1 MKTIV
6 IGASAGGTLALKEI
20 VGQLPAG
27 FPAAIL
33 IVLHIPAHFEDE
45 LPDILSQAGPL
56 PVHHAVDGEPVL
68 PGHIYVASPD
78 HHLCVEAGKVRLEN
92 GPKESLARPSVD
104 TLFRSA
110 AETYGSEVIG
120 VLLTGRLYD
129 GTVGLQ
135 AITHAGGITIVQDP
149 KDAQS
154 PCMPQHALHHTPID
168 YCMPLAG
175 IAPLLVS
182 LVAGRGDR
190 RPSSGLS

>member
-20 VGQLPAG
+20 VRQLPAG
-27 FPAAIL
+27 FPASVL
-33 IVLHIPAHFEDE
+33 IVLHIAARFEDE
-45 LPDILSQAGPL
+45 LPDILSDAGPL
-56 PVHHAVDGEPVL
+56 PAHHAVNGELAL
-68 PGHIYVASPD
+68 PGHIYLAPPD
-78 HHLCVEAGKVRLEN
+78 RHLCVEPGKVRLED

-110 AETYGSEVIG
+110 AKSYGPDVIG

-129 GTVGLQ
+129 GTAGLQ
-135 AITHAGGITIVQDP
+135 AITHAGGVTIVQDP

-154 PCMPQHALHHTPID
+154 PWMPQHALHHTPID
-168 YCMPLAG
+168 YCLPLAG

-182 LVAGRGDR
+182 LAAVPG
-190 RPSSGLS
+190 